1 VIIDY
6 QVLIIDYECGF
17 DYRDIGNDLSSWTFK
32 ISWLKIR
39 KEKRK
44 KKKKKNPNVAKITTL
59 PQG

>member
-17 DYRDIGNDLSSWTFK
+17 DYRDIGNDLSSWMFK
-32 ISWLKIR
+32 ISWLKIK

-44 KKKKKNPNVAKITTL
+44 KKKSNVAKITTL

>member
-6 QVLIIDYECGF
+6 QVLIIDYERGF

-44 KKKKKNPNVAKITTL
+44 KKRKKKKKKT
-59 PQG
+59 